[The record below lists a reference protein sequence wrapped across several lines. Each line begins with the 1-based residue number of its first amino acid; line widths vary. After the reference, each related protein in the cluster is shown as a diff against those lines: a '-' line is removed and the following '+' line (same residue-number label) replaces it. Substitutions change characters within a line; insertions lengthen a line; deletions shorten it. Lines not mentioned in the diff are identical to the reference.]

1 MARHQICNEDEIPV
15 GEKKP
20 FTVGGEE
27 VLVYHLE
34 DGLFATQSKCT
45 HVFWPLKNGKMKN
58 NCEVECPFH
67 RARFDVRTGEVVE
80 WANFPVGAVQLLN
93 LVRKKKALKT
103 FPVTLEEGK
112 MFVEV

>member
-15 GEKKP
+15 GE
-20 FTVGGEE
+20 
-27 VLVYHLE
+27 HLE

-80 WANFPVGAVQLLN
+80 WANFPVGVQLLN

-103 FPVTLEEGK
+103 FPVTLQEGK
-112 MFVEV
+112 VFVEV

>member
-27 VLVYHLE
+27 VLVFHLE
-34 DGLFATQSKCT
+34 DGFFATQTKCT

-58 NCEVECPFH
+58 DCEVECPFH
-67 RARFDVRTGEVVE
+67 RARFDVRTGEVVQ
-80 WANFPVGAVQLLN
+80 WANFPPGAIQLLN
-93 LVRKKKALKT
+93 LVRKRKALKT
-103 FPVTLEEGK
+103 FPVTRQEGK
-112 MFVEV
+112 VFVEV